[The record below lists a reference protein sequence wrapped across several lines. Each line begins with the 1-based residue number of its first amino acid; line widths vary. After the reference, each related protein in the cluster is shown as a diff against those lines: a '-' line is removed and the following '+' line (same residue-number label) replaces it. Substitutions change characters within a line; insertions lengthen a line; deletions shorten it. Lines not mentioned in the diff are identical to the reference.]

1 LGAFVDVSPGVRG
14 GLVADLVYWLPVVG
28 VKQRRVP
35 ADKISARRPAA
46 GEIGVVASDEQK
58 IRDILRQNKKR
69 HK

>member
-1 LGAFVDVSPGVRG
+1 MGAFVDVSPGVRG

-35 ADKISARRPAA
+35 ADKISAWCPAA